1 MQFEPVILLFFLAA
15 YLLGSIPTAVWIGKI
30 FYKTD
35 VRQHGSGNAG
45 ATNVL
50 RVLGTLPGV
59 VVLIIDAA
67 KGAIAVSLS
76 FISSQLLL
84 DAQWFSAYQ
93 LLLGFFALIGHVYP
107 VFAGFKGGKGIATL
121 TGILVILFP
130 KAMIICF
137 SIFLVL
143 FLLTRYVSLGSIT
156 ASLVFPIAV
165 IWLTG
170 PSTIPQIVFALI
182 IAVFVPLS
190 HRKNIERL
198 LKGTENKIVFK
209 KNMKV

>member
-1 MQFEPVILLFFLAA
+1 MQFEPVFLLFFLAA

-35 VRQHGSGNAG
+35 VRLHGSGNAG

-67 KGAIAVSLS
+67 KGAVAVSLS
-76 FISSQLLL
+76 FLSSHLLL

-93 LLLGFFALIGHVYP
+93 LVLGFFALIGHVFP

-143 FLLTRYVSLGSIT
+143 FLLTRYVSLGSII

-198 LKGTENKIVFK
+198 LNGTENKIVFK
-209 KNMKV
+209 KK